1 MSILE
6 FVASIISSLA
16 WPMLVGF
23 SVYILRAPAGKL
35 IARISKFKYGEL
47 EAEFREVLDDIKPIE
62 SKVSERAQLEQRE
75 SVSIDLEELAD
86 VSPRAA
92 VMEAWILVEKATVEF
107 CEADYFPLSRISY
120 QGLFRASKEKNLD
133 IEHLQ
138 TAYQEMRS
146 LRNKVAHAS
155 DFDIKP
161 GTARDYV
168 KAAYFISS
176 ELGMRKASA

>member
-6 FVASIISSLA
+6 FLASIINSLA

-23 SVYILRAPAGKL
+23 CVYILRVPAGKL

-75 SVSIDLEELAD
+75 SISIDLEELAD

-92 VMEAWILVEKATVEF
+92 VMEAWILVEKATAEF
-107 CEADYFPLSRISY
+107 CEAHDLPPRISY

-138 TAYQEMRS
+138 TAYQEMRL
-146 LRNKVAHAS
+146 LRNKAAHAS

-168 KAAYFISS
+168 RAAYFISS
-176 ELGMRKASA
+176 ELGMRKTSA

>member
-107 CEADYFPLSRISY
+107 CEAHDLPSRISY

-138 TAYQEMRS
+138 TAYQEMRL